1 MKRTLSSTF
10 VPLDLRKILACVAA
24 DLVGYYFE
32 NNNLNNVDSFAVY
45 IYSDPTLEDGE
56 CRFIEHEDEHR
67 VFLCSNQYEMLSRI
81 SEDVLKTRTDEQ
93 DAINFPY
100 GYNRAR
106 CKFNHDTIEREK
118 DYIHWSIVLKSW
130 DFDRACYFG
139 LGHCFETDKI
149 PKEDLKYQKG
159 EEFQCRGE
167 RCKECRRV
175 YRCELHPSKDRSPDQ
190 GCPGEHNPYR
200 RIL

>member
-10 VPLDLRKILACVAA
+10 VPLDLRKILTSVAE
-24 DLVGYYFE
+24 DLVGLHFR
-32 NNNLNNVDSFAVY
+32 NNNLEDVKAWGFNIN

-56 CRFIEHEDEHR
+56 CRFVEHKDEHR
-67 VFLCSNQYEMLSRI
+67 VFLCSNQYEMLYRI
-81 SEDVLKTRTDEQ
+81 SDDVLQIRTDELASI
-93 DAINFPY
+93 DFPY
-100 GYNRAR
+100 NYYRAR

-118 DYIHWSIVLKSW
+118 DYILWVVSLEGW

-139 LGHCFETDKI
+139 SGHCFETDKI
-149 PKEDLKYQKG
+149 PKEELKYQKG
-159 EEFQCRGE
+159 EAFMCRGE

-175 YRCELHPSKDRSPDQ
+175 YRCELHPSENQS
-190 GCPGEHNPYR
+190 CPGKHNPFR